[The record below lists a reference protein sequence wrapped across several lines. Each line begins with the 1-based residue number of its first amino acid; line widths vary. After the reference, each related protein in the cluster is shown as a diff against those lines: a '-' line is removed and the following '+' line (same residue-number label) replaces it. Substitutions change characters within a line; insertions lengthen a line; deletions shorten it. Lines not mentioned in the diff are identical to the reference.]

1 MTLFSVN
8 VSGEAL
14 AAATAETII
23 QGVASA
29 NKSIELVRW
38 GISFAGTTLTD
49 APVLVELLR
58 LTSAG
63 TSAAFTPIKLDPAS
77 DAPLMTARS
86 SHTAEPVAGEVI
98 EKYYVSPAGGSIILQ
113 YAYDE
118 RIRVAPNGRLGI
130 RVLANNAVNASAYLI
145 FNE

>member
-1 MTLFSVN
+1 MSLFSIN
-8 VSGEAL
+8 VSGEAI
-14 AAATAETII
+14 AASTAETLI

-29 NKSIELVRW
+29 NKSIRLVRW
-38 GISFAGTTLTD
+38 GVSFNGVSVSD

-86 SHTAEPVAGEVI
+86 SHTAEPTASDVI
-98 EKYYVSPAGGSIILQ
+98 EKHYVSPTSLLVMQ

-118 RIRVAPNGRLGI
+118 RVSVAANGRLGI
-130 RVLANNAVNASAYLI
+130 RVLAANAVNASAFLI
-145 FNE
+145 FEE